1 MVLRPIDKVLT
12 GDRVRLGGYRNV
24 TVAEIKV
31 KVWRKIGMSEPI
43 LREMLVSS
51 LSECV
56 MGMNTVSELGM
67 LRLPSFVK

>member
-43 LREMLVSS
+43 LREM
-51 LSECV
+51 
-56 MGMNTVSELGM
+56 
-67 LRLPSFVK
+67 